1 MHGEP
6 KESYRKK
13 TVLKQTENILGH
25 IYAWQDV
32 WNNIRG
38 DSVKKN
44 EEDQSSVTK
53 TIRGYD

>member
-13 TVLKQTENILGH
+13 NCFERENILDH

-38 DSVKKN
+38 DSAKKKKWGGPVIS
-44 EEDQSSVTK
+44 D
-53 TIRGYD
+53 